1 MTTRKKAS
9 RKEATR
15 KKASR
20 NEPTRKKASR
30 KEASRTEATR
40 KKGNLQNGHHVRS
53 LLRIQAWILNSISGA
68 RPAREA
74 RVGGAPY

>member
-20 NEPTRKKASR
+20 KEATRKK
-30 KEASRTEATR
+30 ASRTEATR